1 VSARTA
7 YLDATAVIALVLDEP
22 AAPDLVAFLRGMG
35 NRLTSVITRA
45 EVARRVASTEPAAA
59 SRAAE
64 IIARLAII
72 ELDGG
77 VVGTA
82 TALRPPSLGLA
93 GAIHVASAQ
102 LLADSLDAFI
112 TYDPAIAAAARGVS
126 LTVESPGVDLA
137 TEVAAVKPTRAAVG
151 SFDPALVQRVVDRL
165 VGRLRPGRVVLPDGA
180 AQDGTLHLAMVPGPW
195 SPGRGAIWIG
205 QEAIE
210 DLDVRLDLALV
221 DEDTPEPPGRILYE
235 LSN

>member
-1 VSARTA
+1 
-7 YLDATAVIALVLDEP
+7 
-22 AAPDLVAFLRGMG
+22 MG

-45 EVARRVASTEPAAA
+45 EVTRTLASTESGAA

-72 ELDGG
+72 ELDAG
-77 VVGTA
+77 VVSTA
-82 TALRPPSLGLA
+82 AALQPPSLGLA
-93 GAIHVASAQ
+93 GAIHVASAL
-102 LLADSLDAFI
+102 LLADSLDAFV
-112 TYDPAIAAAARGVS
+112 TYDPTIAAAARGAS
-126 LTVESPGVDLA
+126 LAVDSPGVDLA
-137 TEVAAVKPTRAAVG
+137 SQLATVEQAAIG

-165 VGRLRPGRVVLPDGA
+165 VGRLRPGRVVLPEGA
-180 AQDGTLHLAMVPGPW
+180 PQDGTLHLAMVPGPW

-221 DEDTPEPPGRILYE
+221 DEETPEPSGRVLYE
-235 LSN
+235 LSD